1 MIQRSLSAKVSEMLD
16 KYPIVSLTGPRQSG
30 NTTLARMIR
39 PDYQYVNLENLSTRA
54 FAQEAPQGFL
64 ETYQDGVIID
74 EAQHVPELF
83 SYLQVFTE
91 PQCGAGGRQQ
101 DGKCLA
107 FGPRNF
113 VYHIQIAAV
122 LSEFQQAGGEYA
134 KGILL

>member
-54 FAQEAPQGFL
+54 FGQEAPQGFL

-83 SYLQVFTE
+83 SYLQVFTDE
-91 PQCGAGGRQQ
+91 R
-101 DGKCLA
+101 K
-107 FGPRNF
+107 RK
-113 VYHIQIAAV
+113 
-122 LSEFQQAGGEYA
+122 GEY
-134 KGILL
+134 ILTGPKVGKNTLFPDPIREN